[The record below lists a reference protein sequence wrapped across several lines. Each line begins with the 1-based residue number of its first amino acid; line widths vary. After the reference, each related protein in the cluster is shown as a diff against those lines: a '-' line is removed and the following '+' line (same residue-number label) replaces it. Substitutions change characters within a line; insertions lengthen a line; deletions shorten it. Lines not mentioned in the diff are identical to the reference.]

1 MSNEATAAVQPVDA
15 LNVSADVG
23 TEGQIDAS
31 GLETAQAELAQE
43 AKKAEAKLIRELKLK
58 VHGEEITE
66 ELPFEIEENPEVVEY
81 LTKQLQLSKAAQR
94 AMQEKSTFEK
104 QVGQFF
110 KDMKSNTKAKL
121 MELGIDPKEFAA
133 QVIEEEIK
141 KAQMTPEQIRQQE
154 LEDELNALREESKKK
169 EEEFNQRELERLREI
184 EFEKID
190 TQMSIALD
198 KSDLPKKPYV
208 VRKMAEY
215 MLIGANNGI
224 NLTPDDVL
232 PLVREEL
239 LGDLQEIINSLPED
253 KAEEFIGKEV
263 LTRFRKKNLAKAKTT
278 TPASVKSAIKDVG
291 SKKTEEKTAEPVNYK
306 KFFGF

>member
-1 MSNEATAAVQPVDA
+1 MENNSAAVAAPADA
-15 LNVSADVG
+15 LNVGAESQAVDTQV
-23 TEGQIDAS
+23 EGQ
-31 GLETAQAELAQE
+31 EVQTAEQAIAEQ
-43 AKKAEAKLIRELKLK
+43 KAEAKRIRELKLK

-66 ELPFEIEENPEVVEY
+66 ELPFEIEEDPEVVEY

-94 AMQEKSTFEK
+94 AMQENNSFQK
-104 QVGQFF
+104 QVNQFF
-110 KDMKSNTKAKL
+110 KDLKSNTKAKL
-121 MELGIDPKEFAA
+121 IELGIDPKEFAA

-141 KAQMTPEQIRQQE
+141 KAQMSPEQIRQQE
-154 LEDELNALREESKKK
+154 LEEELNKLKEESKKR
-169 EEEFNQRELERLREI
+169 EDEFNQKELERLREI

-190 TQMSIALD
+190 TQMTAALE

-224 NLTPDDVL
+224 NLTPEDVL
-232 PLVREEL
+232 PIVREEL
-239 LGDLQEIINSLPED
+239 LSDLQEIINTLPED

-263 LTRFRKKNLAKAKTT
+263 LTRFRKKNLAKAKQ
-278 TPASVKSAIKDVG
+278 TPASVKSSIKDVG
-291 SKKTEEKTAEPVNYK
+291 TQKVEQKQADPVNYK

>member
-1 MSNEATAAVQPVDA
+1 MSNEVAVNAAAPVDA
-15 LNVSADVG
+15 LNVGSSVENAEVAP
-23 TEGQIDAS
+23 EAVEAS
-31 GLETAQAELAQE
+31 EQPTAE

-58 VHGEEITE
+58 VHGEEVTE
-66 ELPFEIEENPEVVEY
+66 SLPFEIEENPEVVEY

-94 AMQEKSTFEK
+94 AMQEKSSFEK

-110 KDMKSNTKAKL
+110 KEMKSNTRAKL
-121 MELGIDPKEFAA
+121 IELGIDPKEFAA
-133 QVIEEEIK
+133 QVIEDEIK

-154 LEDELNALREESKKK
+154 LEEELNKLKAESKKK

-190 TQMSIALD
+190 TQMTVALE

-224 NLTPDDVL
+224 NLSPEDVL

-263 LTRFRKKNLAKAKTT
+263 LTRFRKKNIAKAKAT
-278 TPASVKSAIKDVG
+278 TPASVKSAIKEVG
-291 SKKTEEKTAEPVNYK
+291 SKKSEKESAAPVNYK
-306 KFFGF
+306 NFFGF

>member
-1 MSNEATAAVQPVDA
+1 MSEMNTGAAVATDA
-15 LNVSADVG
+15 LNVGSAVAEDTAN
-23 TEGQIDAS
+23 TEVVAEEG
-31 GLETAQAELAQE
+31 AQVAEAAQ
-43 AKKAEAKLIRELKLK
+43 KAEARRIRELKLK

-66 ELPFEIEENPEVVEY
+66 ELPFEIEENPEAVEY

-94 AMQEKSTFEK
+94 AMQENSTFQK
-104 QVGQFF
+104 QVSEFF
-110 KDMKSNTKAKL
+110 KDLKSNTKAKL
-121 MELGIDPKEFAA
+121 IELGIDPKEFAA

-141 KAQMTPEQIRQQE
+141 KSQMTPEQIRQQE
-154 LEDELNALREESKKK
+154 LEEELNKLKEEAKRK
-169 EEEFNQRELERLREI
+169 EEEFNQKELERLREI

-224 NLTPDDVL
+224 NLTAEDVL

-263 LTRFRKKNLAKAKTT
+263 LTRFRKKNLAKAKQ

-291 SKKTEEKTAEPVNYK
+291 TKKSEDKKQEVPVNYK
-306 KFFGF
+306 QFFGF

>member
-1 MSNEATAAVQPVDA
+1 MSEMNTGAAVATDA
-15 LNVSADVG
+15 LNVGSAVAEDTAN
-23 TEGQIDAS
+23 TEVVAEEG
-31 GLETAQAELAQE
+31 AQVAEAAQ
-43 AKKAEAKLIRELKLK
+43 KAEARRIRELKLK

-66 ELPFEIEENPEVVEY
+66 ELPFEIEENPEAVEY

-94 AMQEKSTFEK
+94 AMQENSTFQK
-104 QVGQFF
+104 QVSEFF
-110 KDMKSNTKAKL
+110 KDLKSNTKAKL
-121 MELGIDPKEFAA
+121 IELGIDPKEFAA

-141 KAQMTPEQIRQQE
+141 KSQMTPEQIRQQE
-154 LEDELNALREESKKK
+154 LEEELNKLKEEAKRK
-169 EEEFNQRELERLREI
+169 EEEFNQKELERLREI

-224 NLTPDDVL
+224 NLTAEDVL

-263 LTRFRKKNLAKAKTT
+263 LTRFRKKNLAKAKQ

-291 SKKTEEKTAEPVNYK
+291 TKKTEDKKQEVPVNYK
-306 KFFGF
+306 QFFGF

>member
-1 MSNEATAAVQPVDA
+1 MSEMNTGAAVATDA
-15 LNVSADVG
+15 LNVGSAVAEDTAN
-23 TEGQIDAS
+23 TEVSAEEG
-31 GLETAQAELAQE
+31 AQVAEAAQ
-43 AKKAEAKLIRELKLK
+43 KAEAKRIRELKLK

-94 AMQEKSTFEK
+94 AMQENSSFQK
-104 QVGQFF
+104 QVSEFF
-110 KDMKSNTKAKL
+110 KDLKSNTKAKL

-141 KAQMTPEQIRQQE
+141 KSQMTPEQIRQQE
-154 LEDELNALREESKKK
+154 LEEELNKLKEEAKRK
-169 EEEFNQRELERLREI
+169 EEEFNQKELERLREI

-224 NLTPDDVL
+224 NLTAEDVL

-263 LTRFRKKNLAKAKTT
+263 LTRFRKKNLAKAKQ

-291 SKKTEEKTAEPVNYK
+291 TKKSEDKKQEVPVNYK
-306 KFFGF
+306 QFFGF

>member
-1 MSNEATAAVQPVDA
+1 MSEMNTGAAVATDA
-15 LNVSADVG
+15 LNVGSAVAEDTAN
-23 TEGQIDAS
+23 TEV
-31 GLETAQAELAQE
+31 TAEEGAQVAEAAQ
-43 AKKAEAKLIRELKLK
+43 KAEAKRIRELKLK

-94 AMQEKSTFEK
+94 AMQENSSFQK
-104 QVGQFF
+104 QVSEFF
-110 KDMKSNTKAKL
+110 KDLKSNTKAKL

-154 LEDELNALREESKKK
+154 LEEELNALKNEAKRK
-169 EEEFNQRELERLREI
+169 EEEFNQKELERLREI

-224 NLTPDDVL
+224 NLTAEDVL

-263 LTRFRKKNLAKAKTT
+263 LTRFRKKNLAKAKQ

-291 SKKTEEKTAEPVNYK
+291 TKKSEDKKQEVPVNYK
-306 KFFGF
+306 QFFGF

>member
-1 MSNEATAAVQPVDA
+1 MSNEATAVQADA
-15 LNVSADVG
+15 LNVSA
-23 TEGQIDAS
+23 EAAP
-31 GLETAQAELAQE
+31 ETQANEAVSAEAELADIAESAQ
-43 AKKAEAKLIRELKLK
+43 KAEAKRIRELKLK
-58 VHGEEITE
+58 VHGEELTE
-66 ELPFEIEENPEVVEY
+66 ELPFEIEEDPEVVEY
-81 LTKQLQLSKAAQR
+81 LTKQLQLSKAAQK
-94 AMQEKSTFEK
+94 AMQEKSTYEK
-104 QVGQFF
+104 QVQHFF
-110 KDMKSNTKAKL
+110 QSLKGNTKAAL
-121 MELGIDPKEFAA
+121 QQIGIDPREFAA

-154 LEDELNALREESKKK
+154 LEDELNKLKEEAKKK

-263 LTRFRKKNLAKAKTT
+263 LTRFRKKNLAKAKQ

-291 SKKTEEKTAEPVNYK
+291 SKKSEEKNTAEPVNYK

>member
-1 MSNEATAAVQPVDA
+1 MESNNAAVAMPADA
-15 LNVSADVG
+15 LNVGAESQVTDVSQV
-23 TEGQIDAS
+23 EGQPV
-31 GLETAQAELAQE
+31 ETAEQAIAEQ
-43 AKKAEAKLIRELKLK
+43 KAEAKRIRELKLK

-94 AMQEKSTFEK
+94 AMQENSTFQK
-104 QVGQFF
+104 QVGEFF
-110 KDMKSNTKAKL
+110 KDLKSNTKAKL
-121 MELGIDPKEFAA
+121 IELGIDPKEFAA

-141 KAQMTPEQIRQQE
+141 KAQMSPEQIRQQE
-154 LEDELNALREESKKK
+154 LEEELNKLKAESKKK
-169 EEEFNQRELERLREI
+169 EDEFNQRELERLREI

-190 TQMSIALD
+190 TQMTTALE

-224 NLTPDDVL
+224 NLTAEDVL
-232 PLVREEL
+232 PLVRDEL

-263 LTRFRKKNLAKAKTT
+263 LTRFRKKNLAKAKQ
-278 TPASVKSAIKDVG
+278 TPASVKSSIKDVG
-291 SKKTEEKTAEPVNYK
+291 TQKVEQKQVDPVNYK